1 MYVYFS
7 QNRKNSQNVKS
18 MRVPVLVYL
27 ILSQNLLHDSLQK
40 LILRFVAG
48 LLLQLRNRTT
58 IDLKY
63 GSQAHRG
70 LLRDCNKN

>member
-7 QNRKNSQNVKS
+7 QNRKNSQNEIS

-27 ILSQNLLHDSLQK
+27 ILGQNVLHESLQK

-48 LLLQLRNRTT
+48 LLVR
-58 IDLKY
+58 DF
-63 GSQAHRG
+63 
-70 LLRDCNKN
+70 LLSIYEA